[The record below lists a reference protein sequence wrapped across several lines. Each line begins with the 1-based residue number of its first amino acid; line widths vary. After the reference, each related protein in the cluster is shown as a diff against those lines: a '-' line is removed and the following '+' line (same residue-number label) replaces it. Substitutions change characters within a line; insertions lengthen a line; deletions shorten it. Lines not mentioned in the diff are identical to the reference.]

1 MSSDGIKLGLMRFVM
16 VSRVL
21 WFQRSEERCFLS
33 KNHSWK
39 HITIVPTKST
49 NKCYIVLLKYTP
61 SWVSTC
67 QMCFP
72 GTPPNLPEVMATSPL
87 PLGNHLSCLVKFGV
101 SIHGNNP
108 KWTVYSGKTINGIKI
123 DDLGVP
129 PFQETFRNGFIVLYS
144 RSNELLI
151 SRISFSDF
159 SGILHLRPHLN
170 LAFFP
175 QVECSPTSGGR
186 TRQPNT
192 GCPGNT
198 SRAVNACV

>member
-1 MSSDGIKLGLMRFVM
+1 MIFRVNKLIYQRVTINISLDKLWDFAKILWDSQLWDLMSSDGIKLGLMRFVM

-49 NKCYIVLLKYTP
+49 NECYIVLLKYTP

-108 KWTVYSGKTINGIKI
+108 KWTVYSGKTYQNRWFGGTPISGNLQKW
-123 DDLGVP
+123 V
-129 PFQETFRNGFIVLYS
+129 YS
-144 RSNELLI
+144 TL
-151 SRISFSDF
+151 
-159 SGILHLRPHLN
+159 
-170 LAFFP
+170 
-175 QVECSPTSGGR
+175 
-186 TRQPNT
+186 
-192 GCPGNT
+192 
-198 SRAVNACV
+198 